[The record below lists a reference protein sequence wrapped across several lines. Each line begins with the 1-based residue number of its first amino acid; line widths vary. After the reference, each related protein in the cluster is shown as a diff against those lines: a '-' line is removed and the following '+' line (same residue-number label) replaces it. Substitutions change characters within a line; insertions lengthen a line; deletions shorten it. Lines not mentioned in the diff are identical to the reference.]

1 MDNPNTHDPYVRSI
15 FSGREESIE
24 FFRGT
29 LPTKILE
36 LLDIDKLEDTK
47 ESFIS
52 EEQKE
57 SRTDKLF
64 KIPTKTGRDV
74 YSYIL
79 FEHKS
84 YLDPNI
90 YTQLLRYMTE
100 IYQWQKKNNKK
111 YSPVIPFVFY
121 HGEKGWNLG
130 TEFLELFDLSSEEK
144 ILKQYIPNFSINLY
158 HLKPEDPD
166 FPTKLLSLKLML
178 RILQHIRDDPE
189 TFEKA
194 LRQTIKDLAEE
205 KLEWKR
211 VAILRAIL
219 YYINKAREDADRYYN
234 VEFYREVEE
243 EFMTVLD
250 KIEERGIEKGIEK
263 GKLEGK
269 LEDARLMKAEGIEI
283 SVILRVTGLSESQ
296 LKENGII

>member
-1 MDNPNTHDPYVRSI
+1 MSNGNHHDLYVRSI

-29 LPTKILE
+29 LPPKVLE
-36 LLDIDKLEDTK
+36 LLDIEKLEDTK
-47 ESFIS
+47 ESYIS

-57 SRTDKLF
+57 SRTDKLY
-64 KIPTKTGRDV
+64 KIPLKSGKEIYT
-74 YSYIL
+74 YLL

-90 YTQLLRYMTE
+90 YTQLLRYLAE
-100 IYQWQKKNNKK
+100 IYQRQRKDKEK
-111 YSPVIPFVFY
+111 YQITIPFVFY
-121 HGEKGWNLG
+121 HGENGWNLG
-130 TEFLELFDLSSEEK
+130 TQFLDEFDLSNEED
-144 ILKQYIPNFSINLY
+144 ILRKYIPNFELNLY
-158 HLKPEDPD
+158 DLRPDIPD
-166 FPTKLLSLKLML
+166 FKTDLISLKILL

-189 TFEKA
+189 SFEKA
-194 LRQTIKDLAEE
+194 LRQTTKDLKQE

-211 VAILRAIL
+211 VAILKAIL
-219 YYINKAREDADRYYN
+219 NYMDRSRKDAEQFLD

-243 EFMTVLD
+243 EYMTVLD
-250 KIEERGIEKGIEK
+250 KIKEEGINK
-263 GKLEGK
+263 GKIEGK
-269 LEDARLMKAEGIEI
+269 LEDARLMKAEGIDI